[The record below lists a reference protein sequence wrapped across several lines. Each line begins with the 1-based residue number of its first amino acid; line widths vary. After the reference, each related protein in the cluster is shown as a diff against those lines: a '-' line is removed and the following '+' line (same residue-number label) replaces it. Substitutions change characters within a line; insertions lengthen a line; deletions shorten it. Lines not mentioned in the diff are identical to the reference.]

1 MRLFSILAGL
11 ILIAVMLL
19 GCGGQP
25 IIHIVSEGE
34 DIDVNVGQ
42 WFAIELSTNPTT
54 GYDWEADFDGEML
67 KLEKQEYVP
76 TGEQIG
82 SGGVVQFFFRAK
94 KAGETTVDMVYKRV
108 GDEQSPADKVQVFK
122 VRVRG

>member
-11 ILIAVMLL
+11 LLVAVILW

-25 IIHIVSEGE
+25 IVHIVSEGE
-34 DIDVNVGQ
+34 DIEVNVGQ
-42 WFAIELSTNPTT
+42 WFVIELSTNPTT
-54 GYDWEADFDGEML
+54 GYDWEADYDGEML
-67 KLEKQEYVP
+67 KLEKREYVP

-94 KAGETTVDMVYKRV
+94 KAGETTVDMEYKRV
-108 GDEQSPADKVQVFK
+108 GDEQSPADEVQVFK
-122 VRVRG
+122 VRIRG